1 VRQRTAVLAYVAAV
15 GAAATGS
22 LAVGSL
28 LWDTSL
34 SPVLMA
40 LMGLA
45 VLFDLREIRLPV
57 VGIVTLSFVMVLAGL
72 LICGPWQ
79 AMLIAS
85 LTGVSAVFFT
95 RDPKKIVFNVASSA
109 VSTFGAGL
117 IYMAMLPA
125 EAALVDKIL
134 PAYVFALTDFA
145 IETALLSGVISVASG
160 ESLLH
165 IWQDNYRWGWSI
177 YVAGASLGMLVAWLY
192 TTLGFAGLLLGLPP
206 LYLVYFSYD
215 IYTKRARERVS
226 HSAEVAGFRQE
237 LMTSAELHEQLRSA
251 QLKVA
256 AEIER
261 ARRIQTDLLP
271 GAAPSI
277 AGLDLDCRIAFLG
290 EMGGDYYD
298 FVPYAD
304 GRLAVVCGD
313 VMGKGLGA
321 ALLMAMA
328 RSVLHDAAETGGD
341 PPEVLRQV
349 NDALARDLEGQHL
362 TYFLTL
368 AYALWDPHAR
378 RLDFAGGGHTP
389 LLVVSDD
396 GAATQVAS
404 QGPMLGIRQGVSYE
418 GETLPV
424 RSGDLLA
431 FYTDG
436 ITEARRADGE
446 QFGAERLASVLTHC
460 RHDTLPAIL
469 TTVWEAVD
477 TFRSGEPPGDDA
489 TLLLARVS

>member
-1 VRQRTAVLAYVAAV
+1 VRHRTAVLAYILMVCVAAAACFV
-15 GAAATGS
+15 AATTF
-22 LAVGSL
+22 
-28 LWDTSL
+28 WDHSY
-34 SPVLMA
+34 SFVMIV

-57 VGIVTLSFVMVLAGL
+57 VGIITLSFVMVLASL

-79 AMLIAS
+79 AMLVAS
-85 LTGVSAVFFT
+85 LTGVSAIFFT
-95 RDPKKIVFNVASSA
+95 RDPKKIAFNIASSA

-117 IYMAMLPA
+117 LYLAILPA
-125 EAALVDKIL
+125 DPALVDKIL
-134 PAYVFALTDFA
+134 PAYVYALTDFA
-145 IETALLSGVISVASG
+145 IETALLSGVICMSSG
-160 ESLLH
+160 QALLR

-177 YVAGASLGMLVAWLY
+177 YVAGASLGVLVAWLY
-192 TTLGFAGLLLGLPP
+192 TVLGYAGLLLGLPP

-215 IYTKRARERVS
+215 IYTKRARERES

-237 LMTSAELHEQLRSA
+237 LLASAQLHDELRTA
-251 QLKVA
+251 QLKVT

-261 ARRIQTDLLP
+261 ARRIQVDLLP
-271 GAAPSI
+271 KVSPAVE
-277 AGLDLDCRIAFLG
+277 GLDLDSRISFLG

-304 GRLAVVCGD
+304 GRLAMVCGD

-341 PPEVLRQV
+341 PANVLCQV

-368 AYALWDPHAR
+368 AYAIWDPR
-378 RLDFAGGGHTP
+378 TRTMEFAGGGHTP
-389 LLVVSDD
+389 LLVANAD
-396 GAATQVAS
+396 GVMQFAS
-404 QGPMLGIRQGVSYE
+404 QGPMLGIRQGVAFGAE
-418 GETLPV
+418 PLPLT
-424 RSGDLLA
+424 SGDLVA

-436 ITEARRADGE
+436 ITEARRSGGE
-446 QFGAERLASVLTHC
+446 QFGVERLASVLQEC
-460 RHDTLPAIL
+460 REEPLPAIL
-469 TTVWEAVD
+469 TTVWDAVD
-477 TFRSGEPPGDDA
+477 AFRDGEPPGDDV
-489 TLLLARVS
+489 TLLLARIT

>member
-1 VRQRTAVLAYVAAV
+1 
-15 GAAATGS
+15 
-22 LAVGSL
+22 
-28 LWDTSL
+28 
-34 SPVLMA
+34 
-40 LMGLA
+40 
-45 VLFDLREIRLPV
+45 
-57 VGIVTLSFVMVLAGL
+57 
-72 LICGPWQ
+72 
-79 AMLIAS
+79 
-85 LTGVSAVFFT
+85 
-95 RDPKKIVFNVASSA
+95 
-109 VSTFGAGL
+109 
-117 IYMAMLPA
+117 
-125 EAALVDKIL
+125 
-134 PAYVFALTDFA
+134 
-145 IETALLSGVISVASG
+145 
-160 ESLLH
+160 
-165 IWQDNYRWGWSI
+165 
-177 YVAGASLGMLVAWLY
+177 VAGASLGVLVAWLY
-192 TTLGFAGLLLGLPP
+192 SILGYAGLLLGLPP

-215 IYTKRARERVS
+215 IYTKRARERES

-237 LMTSAELHEQLRSA
+237 LLTSAELHEQLRSA

-271 GAAPSI
+271 GAAP
-277 AGLDLDCRIAFLG
+277 AVDGLDVDCRIAFLG

-341 PPEVLRQV
+341 PSDVLRQV

-368 AYALWDPHAR
+368 AYALWDPDAR

-389 LLVVSDD
+389 LLVVGDD
-396 GAATQVAS
+396 GTTQVAS

-418 GETLPV
+418 SETLSV
-424 RSGDLLA
+424 KAGDLLA

-446 QFGAERLASVLTHC
+446 QYGPERLAAVLADC
-460 RHDTLPAIL
+460 RHDALPAIL

-489 TLLLARVS
+489 TLLLARVT